1 MLNPFLASSLIFLFL
16 LYQEFHTHLHIGK
29 ERMGEGEGK
38 KSEIYMLFNQG
49 LIIIFFFLP
58 KMLQRFTRQKY

>member
-1 MLNPFLASSLIFLFL
+1 MG
-16 LYQEFHTHLHIGK
+16 E
-29 ERMGEGEGK
+29 GEGEGK

-49 LIIIFFFLP
+49 LIIIIIIILP